1 MRANL
6 RVLWLGPVLFLLFAP
21 IVFFAESFSGKCVGV
36 IDGDT
41 IRVMRD
47 GRAVKIRL
55 EGIDCPER
63 GQDFSNIAK
72 KFTSSLVFGEIVS
85 IQIKEFDHYGRIV
98 GRVSIRS
105 KDLSLELVKAG
116 LAWHYKKYSSD
127 TRLAQAEQQ
136 ARTGGKGLWVLP
148 DPSPPWKYRTP
159 STTERLSVIARELHG
174 NIRSKVFHASSCTY
188 YSCKNC
194 IQLFHSRGE
203 AIAAGYRPCKRCKP

>member
-1 MRANL
+1 MRANP
-6 RVLWLGPVLFLLFAP
+6 RVLWLGTVLLFLFTPIVLFS
-21 IVFFAESFSGKCVGV
+21 ESFSGKCVGV
-36 IDGDT
+36 TDGDT

-63 GQDFSNIAK
+63 GQDFSDIAK
-72 KFTSSLVFGEIVS
+72 KFTSSVVFGKIVS
-85 IQIKEFDHYGRIV
+85 IQIKELDHYGRIV
-98 GRVSIRS
+98 GMVSIKC

-148 DPSPPWKYRTP
+148 DPSPPWKYRSP
-159 STTERLSVIARELHG
+159 STTQRLSSIARELHG
-174 NIRSKVFHASSCTY
+174 NIRSRVFHASSCTY

-194 IQLFHSRGE
+194 IQPFGSKGD